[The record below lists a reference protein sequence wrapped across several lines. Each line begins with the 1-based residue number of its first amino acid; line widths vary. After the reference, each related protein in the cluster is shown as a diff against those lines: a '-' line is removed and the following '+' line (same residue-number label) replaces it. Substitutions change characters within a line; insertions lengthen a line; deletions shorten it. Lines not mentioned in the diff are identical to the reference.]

1 MFYMPSPCPL
11 ECHILTCTEYPLNGS
26 STLGNLVPYFRW
38 TAAELAISIVS
49 ICLPNVTQLV
59 RRGHKHGISALF
71 TRRDY
76 EAEWRRRPEIRPKGS
91 ALFQEGH
98 GGFRRIM
105 DKNGTSFPANKDLL
119 ISTRLQNDLYCVSIS
134 AQQSEERE
142 MNALSK
148 AHLGQDVDARGE
160 ERWVTV

>member
-1 MFYMPSPCPL
+1 M
-11 ECHILTCTEYPLNGS
+11 
-26 STLGNLVPYFRW
+26 
-38 TAAELAISIVS
+38 
-49 ICLPNVTQLV
+49 TQLV

-76 EAEWRRRPEIRPKGS
+76 EAEWRGRPEIRPKGS
-91 ALFQEGH
+91 TLFQEGN

-105 DKNGTSFPANKDLL
+105 DKNVTSFPPNNESDPY
-119 ISTRLQNDLYCVSIS
+119 SVSIS

-142 MNALSK
+142 MNVLSR
-148 AHLGQDVDARGE
+148 ARLRQDVDAGGD

>member
-1 MFYMPSPCPL
+1 MSYMATPCPL
-11 ECHILTCTEYPLNGS
+11 KCHILTCTEYPLNGS

-49 ICLPNVTQLV
+49 ICLPNMTQLV
-59 RRGHKHGISALF
+59 RRGHKYGISALF

-76 EAEWRRRPEIRPKGS
+76 EAEWRGRPEIRPKGS
-91 ALFQEGH
+91 AFSPEGN

-105 DKNGTSFPANKDLL
+105 DKNGTSFPANNELL
-119 ISTRLQNDLYCVSIS
+119 INTRVEHDLYSVSAS

-142 MNALSK
+142 MNALSQ
-148 AHLGQDVDARGE
+148 AHLRQDSM
-160 ERWVTV
+160 